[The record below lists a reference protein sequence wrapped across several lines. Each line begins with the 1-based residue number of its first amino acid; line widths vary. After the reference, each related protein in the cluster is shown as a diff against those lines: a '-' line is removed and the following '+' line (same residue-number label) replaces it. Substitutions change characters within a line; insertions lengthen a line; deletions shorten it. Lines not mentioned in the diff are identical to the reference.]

1 MRAVLWGSTSKPR
14 EGGRAVLETQ
24 HSRQGRVRGIGPL
37 RNVWSLCGRRRRR
50 HLVAAAGLVAAIS
63 VGGTL
68 AATAGTISYSV
79 AWGDTLSEIAESN
92 GTDVD
97 ALAELNGIDDPD
109 LIIEGQELLI
119 PVDDSSTGAHSYLIQ
134 PGDTLSGIAE
144 RFGVTVEA
152 LVAWNNIADPDLIVM
167 GDSLA
172 VPAAG
177 DATTDQS
184 NPSSDEGSGQGG
196 AVETPPEEPATE
208 TVVEAGSTV
217 DGPRASQLHLVKAD
231 ETLDSIAVQY
241 DVTVG
246 QLMAA
251 NALSSASVEPG
262 AILKIP
268 PAELNGVQLV
278 GMPADAETWPLVS
291 ALAGTSLATTYW
303 GEPVAVEDLLAM
315 IPTSSN
321 PHVGFRGNPHGMW
334 GQTADYGV
342 YNEPIAAALTELGFT
357 ADAFYADGDRSLLT
371 DYLDAG
377 TPVIVWVTY
386 QLQPQERQYVEDE
399 SGAYS
404 LIPEQHALAVYGY
417 DDAGIYAVD
426 VSDGS
431 YSHYAWEPFM
441 ESWSLFDGM
450 SLAIS
455 IG

>member
-1 MRAVLWGSTSKPR
+1 ML
-14 EGGRAVLETQ
+14 
-24 HSRQGRVRGIGPL
+24 
-37 RNVWSLCGRRRRR
+37 
-50 HLVAAAGLVAAIS
+50 AAAGLVAVLS

-68 AATAGTISYSV
+68 AAMAGTISYSV

-144 RFGVTVEA
+144 RFGVTVDA
-152 LVAWNNIADPDLIVM
+152 LVAWNDITNPDLIVM

-172 VPAAG
+172 VPATNAQ
-177 DATTDQS
+177 ATNES
-184 NPSSDEGSGQGG
+184 NSTGAGSGQGG
-196 AVETPPEEPATE
+196 AVETPPEEPATKPAS
-208 TVVEAGSTV
+208 EAGTTV
-217 DGPRASQLHLVKAD
+217 DAPRAGQLHLVKTG
-231 ETLDSIAVQY
+231 ETLDAIASQY
-241 DVTVG
+241 GVTAS

-251 NALSSASVEPG
+251 NAMSSASVQPG
-262 AILKIP
+262 TILKIP
-268 PAELNGVQLV
+268 PAEMAGIQLV
-278 GMPADAETWPLVS
+278 GMPADAETWPLLS

-303 GEPVAVEDLLAM
+303 GDPVAVEDLLVM
-315 IPTSSN
+315 LPTSSN

-342 YNEPIAAALTELGFT
+342 YNEPIAAALTELGFA

-377 TPVIVWVTY
+377 TPVVVWVTY

-431 YSHYAWEPFM
+431 YDHYAWEPFM

-455 IG
+455 MG